1 MSLTQNRL
9 LICAPPALCEPL
21 VHALTTAAQVTGVA
35 IEIATY
41 EHWDLNALAFV
52 PALIFCDPQLA
63 LPEKTS
69 WITLRQHAPLVWLG
83 KPSAPQVQQ
92 SYAFDL
98 WGYWS
103 FADTQQLALAC
114 VQILQRLVHERMQN
128 ACIQSLQEAHQDLQ
142 TQLALL
148 RQDQEA
154 GHFVQQK
161 LLPPSQMQVAGLD
174 IHYAL
179 YPSLYLSGDFVDTLA
194 LDEKSALFYVA
205 DVSGHGASSAFVTI
219 LLKYLVTR
227 ACQAFISA
235 PTKTHPPSPADLL
248 AQINTQLLETDLGK
262 HLTIFLAIYDRRTR
276 TLTYSTGA
284 HLPVPVL
291 VGPQGQAKP
300 LPMQGLPV
308 GLFAGVQ
315 YPQYTCQLEVG
326 AYLVLASDGVFELLE
341 APSLEAKEADLHD
354 KYIQCQGDFAR
365 LQALLKLPCACPDDL
380 TLMTISGF

>member
-1 MSLTQNRL
+1 
-9 LICAPPALCEPL
+9 
-21 VHALTTAAQVTGVA
+21 
-35 IEIATY
+35 
-41 EHWDLNALAFV
+41 
-52 PALIFCDPQLA
+52 
-63 LPEKTS
+63 
-69 WITLRQHAPLVWLG
+69 
-83 KPSAPQVQQ
+83 
-92 SYAFDL
+92 
-98 WGYWS
+98 
-103 FADTQQLALAC
+103 
-114 VQILQRLVHERMQN
+114 
-128 ACIQSLQEAHQDLQ
+128 
-142 TQLALL
+142 
-148 RQDQEA
+148 
-154 GHFVQQK
+154 
-161 LLPPSQMQVAGLD
+161 MQVAGLD

-179 YPSLYLSGDFVDTLA
+179 YPSLYLSGDFVDTLM
-194 LDEKSALFYVA
+194 LDEESALFYIA

-227 ACQAFISA
+227 ACQAFIAA
-235 PTKTHPPSPADLL
+235 PRKTSPPSPADLL

-262 HLTIFLAIYDRRTR
+262 HLTIFLAVYDRKTR

-284 HLPVPVL
+284 HLPVPVIIS
-291 VGPQGQAKP
+291 PRGQAQP

-308 GLFAGVQ
+308 GLFAGVE